1 MEVESPEVLPH
12 LPAAVEVAAYR
23 IALEA
28 VNNAQRHADARR
40 CRVDLTLDEV
50 AGSLC
55 VEITDD
61 GKGLGEDR
69 GTGVG
74 LSSMRERAAEL
85 GGSFEIDA
93 VALGG
98 TRVRACLP
106 CGPEDGAGENL
117 LESQAEEV

>member
-1 MEVESPEVLPH
+1 MERAQGAVSDVRSLVYALRP
-12 LPAAVEVAAYR
+12 PALD
-23 IALEA
+23 ALGLLGA
-28 VNNAQRHADARR
+28 LRAQAI
-40 CRVDLTLDEV
+40 TLEGT
-50 AGSLC
+50 AGTLC

-61 GKGLGEDR
+61 GRGLGEDR

-93 VALGG
+93 VASGG

-106 CGPEDGAGENL
+106 CSPEDGVGENL
-117 LESQAEEV
+117 PESKTEEA